1 MIIWNKISNKVIV
14 IMKSLLTKTVRIKS
28 NNNNIEKKIS
38 NKIKVIMNSIL
49 SQIVM
54 KIKNENIE

>member
-1 MIIWNKISNKVIV
+1 
-14 IMKSLLTKTVRIKS
+14 MKSLLTKTVRIKS